1 MILGF
6 SYATPHAL
14 YLVRAATA
22 YVDAG
27 GEASAA
33 CANALRPIVLANRAD
48 ILQTCARLVNTVP
61 LLSHCPRSAEADRLI
76 DVQSGETLKS
86 SWACPVLGVT

>member
-48 ILQTCARLVNTVP
+48 ILQTCARLVNIVP
-61 LLSHCPRSAEADRLI
+61 LLSHCPCSAEAGRSMDA
-76 DVQSGETLKS
+76 QSREALKS
-86 SWACPVLGVT
+86 SWARPV